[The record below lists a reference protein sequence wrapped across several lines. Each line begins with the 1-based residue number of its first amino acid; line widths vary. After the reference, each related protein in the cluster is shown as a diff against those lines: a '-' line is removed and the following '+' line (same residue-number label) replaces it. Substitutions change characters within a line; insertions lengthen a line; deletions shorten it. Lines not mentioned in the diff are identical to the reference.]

1 MKKPKKL
8 NTTPWVATMLLSW
21 LTVIGTAGEMDNAP
35 TTTWHIVKALAALL
49 LMAASVRRLYRIQ
62 KDQERAEIRELR
74 RQERAQL
81 KEVA

>member
-35 TTTWHIVKALAALL
+35 TTTWHVVKLVVALL

-62 KDQERAEIRELR
+62 KDQTRAEIRELR
-74 RQERAQL
+74 RQERAQR
-81 KEVA
+81 EAA